1 MLNITIFSYLQKA
14 NQTGNSNAMELA
26 GAKSCFKYLQNLGI
40 KVSTFVSDR
49 HKGIAKWIRESQP
62 DTRHFNDLWHV
73 VKGITKKLIKAGK
86 EKGNEKLLVWVK
98 AIRTHLYWCALS
110 TKQGF
115 GDLIIAKWK
124 SVIRHIA
131 NLHTNHPDSL
141 YANCPYGPLEPRD
154 WIKLGDHVTVDN
166 NSLFCRSSFDDS
178 NSVRYLAL
186 SGRRLQ
192 SKYGRVVVLL
202 REL

>member
-1 MLNITIFSYLQKA
+1 M
-14 NQTGNSNAMELA
+14 
-26 GAKSCFKYLQNLGI
+26 
-40 KVSTFVSDR
+40 
-49 HKGIAKWIRESQP
+49 
-62 DTRHFNDLWHV
+62 
-73 VKGITKKLIKAGK
+73 KGITKKLIKAGK

-98 AIRTHLYWCALS
+98 AIHTHLYWCALS

-115 GDLIIAKWK
+115 GDLIIEKWK

-131 NLHTNHPDSL
+131 NFHTNHPDSL
-141 YANCPYGPLEPRD
+141 YANCPHGPPEPRD
-154 WIKLGDHVTVDN
+154 WIKQGDHVTVDN
-166 NSLFCRSSFDDS
+166 NSLFCSSSFDES
-178 NSVRYLAL
+178 NSVRYPAL